1 MPSESNIEPDKMI
14 NQHQIRH
21 LVIDLR
27 KLCKIYILIRVTR
40 RKLMTFSAMSA
51 IRSLPLNAVALATI
65 CMILH
70 LPTQAGLLSDESLK
84 KRADAVVGLMS
95 FTLTPDV
102 TTGSLSLSDEPTG
115 NPDLALTTLG
125 GGFTMSRDFPLY
137 LEGTA
142 GYSRYDPAFV
152 FSDGEVERPVPV
164 KWNSLALTGGV
175 GWDFPVARELT
186 FRPIFNFSYGR
197 IKSDSAIAG
206 DLLEDRKDVDLDFLD
221 NGTLEVFGLGGT
233 LMLDYEHYRD
243 ENEIDLE
250 LRYTNIR
257 LQSFSDTPDA
267 VQGGSNAQSLSL
279 WTRWRAPT
287 GLTAFNRPVRY
298 VLEAAH
304 TIYIGDMR
312 GALGFDALNSV
323 GVGLE
328 LDSSDHDIIVTRA
341 RLVFRY
347 KFGDNVE
354 GTSVGLAVS
363 F

>member
-1 MPSESNIEPDKMI
+1 MI
-14 NQHQIRH
+14 NQPQVRR
-21 LVIDLR
+21 LVIGLQSVVKMPILTR
-27 KLCKIYILIRVTR
+27 STGYKLVV
-40 RKLMTFSAMSA
+40 FPAMSVV
-51 IRSLPLNAVALATI
+51 RSLSLSAFSLAAI
-65 CMILH
+65 CMIVH
-70 LPTQAGLLSDESLK
+70 LPTQAGLLSDEDIK
-84 KRADAVVGLMS
+84 RRADAVVGLMS

-102 TTGSLSLSDEPTG
+102 TTGSLSLSNEPTG

-152 FSDGEVERPVPV
+152 FSDGAVQRPVPV

-175 GWDFPVARELT
+175 GWDFPVAEELT

-206 DLLEDRKDVDLDFLD
+206 DLLEDRTGADLEFLN

-233 LMLDYEHYRD
+233 LMLDYERYRD
-243 ENEIDLE
+243 ENEIDVE
-250 LRYTNIR
+250 LRYSNIR
-257 LQSFSDTPDA
+257 LQSFSDAPEA
-267 VQGGSNAQSLSL
+267 VQGSSNAQSLSL

-287 GLTAFNRPVRY
+287 SLTALNRPVRY

-304 TIYIGDMR
+304 TSYIGDMR
-312 GALGFDALNSV
+312 GALGFDALNSL

-341 RLVFRY
+341 RVVFRY

>member
-1 MPSESNIEPDKMI
+1 MI
-14 NQHQIRH
+14 KQHWARR

-27 KLCKIYILIRVTR
+27 ALSKMHILIRLTGYT
-40 RKLMTFSAMSA
+40 LSAFPALSV
-51 IRSLPLNAVALATI
+51 IRSLALNTVVLAAI
-65 CMILH
+65 CMIVH
-70 LPTQAGLLSDESLK
+70 LPTQAGLLSDENLK
-84 KRADAVVGLMS
+84 RRLDAVVGLMS

-102 TTGSLSLSDEPTG
+102 TTGSLSLSDGPTD
-115 NPDLALTTLG
+115 NPDIALTTLG

-142 GYSRYDPAFV
+142 GYSRYDPTFV
-152 FSDGEVERPVPV
+152 FSDGEVKRQVPV

-175 GWDFPVARELT
+175 GWDFPVAREWT

-197 IKSDSAIAG
+197 IKSDSSIAG
-206 DLLEDRKDVDLDFLD
+206 DLLEDQTGADLEFL
-221 NGTLEVFGLGGT
+221 NTGTLEVFGLGGT

-243 ENEIDLE
+243 ENEIDVE
-250 LRYTNIR
+250 LRYSNIR
-257 LQSFSDTPDA
+257 LQSFSDTPEA
-267 VQGGSNAQSLSL
+267 VQGSSNAQSLSL

-287 GLTAFNRPVRY
+287 SLTALNRPMRY

-304 TIYIGDMR
+304 TSYIGDMR
-312 GALGFDALNSV
+312 GALGFDSLNSV

-328 LDSSDHDIIVTRA
+328 LDSSDKDIIVTRT

>member
-1 MPSESNIEPDKMI
+1 MI
-14 NQHQIRH
+14 NQPQVRR
-21 LVIDLR
+21 LVIGLQSVVKMHILTR
-27 KLCKIYILIRVTR
+27 STGYKLVV
-40 RKLMTFSAMSA
+40 FPAMSVV
-51 IRSLPLNAVALATI
+51 RSLSLSAVSLAAI
-65 CMILH
+65 CMIVH
-70 LPTQAGLLSDESLK
+70 LPTQAGLLSDEDIK
-84 KRADAVVGLMS
+84 RRADAVVGLMS

-102 TTGSLSLSDEPTG
+102 TTGSLSLSNEPTG

-152 FSDGEVERPVPV
+152 FSDGEVNRPVPV

-175 GWDFPVARELT
+175 GWDFPVAEELT

-197 IKSDSAIAG
+197 IKSDSSIAG
-206 DLLEDRKDVDLDFLD
+206 DLLEDQTGADLEFL
-221 NGTLEVFGLGGT
+221 NAGTLEVFGLGGT
-233 LMLDYEHYRD
+233 LMLDYERYRD
-243 ENEIDLE
+243 ENEIDVE
-250 LRYTNIR
+250 LRYSNIR
-257 LQSFSDTPDA
+257 LQSFSDAPEA
-267 VQGGSNAQSLSL
+267 VQGSSNAQSLSL

-287 GLTAFNRPVRY
+287 GLTALNRPMRY

-312 GALGFDALNSV
+312 GALGFDSLNSL

-328 LDSSDHDIIVTRA
+328 LDSSDKDIIVTRT